1 MTISHEQQQKKKLR
15 FINKTP
21 DNIREKSTKS
31 IQLFVECKQQQ
42 QQHQM
47 PVLDAITDNNT
58 NENKHVKVPPSN
70 NIDSTKRI
78 SWLRYTPKNAASC
91 VSSSSVSSSSS
102 SSSSQ
107 CKQVI

>member
-21 DNIREKSTKS
+21 DNIREKATKS
-31 IQLFVECKQQQ
+31 IQRFAECKQQQ

-58 NENKHVKVPPSN
+58 DENKHATVPPSN
-70 NIDSTKRI
+70 NIDSTRRI
-78 SWLRYTPKNAASC
+78 SWLRYTPKNAASSC
-91 VSSSSVSSSSS
+91 VSSSSASSSSS
-102 SSSSQ
+102 SSSH

>member
-31 IQLFVECKQQQ
+31 IQRFAECKQQQQ

-58 NENKHVKVPPSN
+58 NENKHATVPPSN

-78 SWLRYTPKNAASC
+78 SWLRYAPKNAASC

-102 SSSSQ
+102 SQ